1 MVDDIN
7 YIIKYVLDGSRE
19 HQELLY
25 NEYSVYV
32 KNYLISKYGSNDIE
46 DNVLEIMSK
55 IFENLHKFDSTKSKF
70 KSWVVTISNRH
81 VIDKWRKVENK
92 QNMVYFEDN
101 IDVYNYEYSVDSDDK
116 PINDYTINTNAID
129 NISYYTTSYYGDNIN
144 FIKNNTSQTD
154 FDMLNMKYVEG
165 YNYSEIGKKYNIT
178 STTASNRVNYIKT
191 VLSKKY
197 CDFE

>member
-1 MVDDIN
+1 VVIETDIN
-7 YIIKYVLDGSRE
+7 DTIKNVLDGSRI

-25 NEYSVYV
+25 NEYSLYV
-32 KNYLISKYGSNDIE
+32 KKYLISKYGSFDVD

-55 IFENLHKFDSTKSKF
+55 IFENLDKYDSSKSKF
-70 KSWVVTISNRH
+70 KSWVITISNRH
-81 VIDKWRKVENK
+81 IIDKWRKIENK
-92 QNMVYFEDN
+92 QNVVYFEDN
-101 IDVYNYEYSVDSDDK
+101 NYSYDYNNDSDEK
-116 PINDYTINTNAID
+116 QSNDFAINTDVID
-129 NISYYTTSYYGDNIN
+129 NLTYYTTTSYGDNVN
-144 FIKNNTSQTD
+144 FIKENTSKTD

-165 YNYSEIGKKYNIT
+165 YNYAEIGEKYNIT